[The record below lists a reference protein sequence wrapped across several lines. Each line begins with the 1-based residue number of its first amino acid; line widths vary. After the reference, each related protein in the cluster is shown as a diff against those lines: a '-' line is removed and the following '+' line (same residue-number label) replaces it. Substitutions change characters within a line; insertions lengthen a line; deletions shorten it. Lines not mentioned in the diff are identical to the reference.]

1 MKNNFKFFSIVLVL
15 LLASSIV
22 LTGCMYAIAAENG
35 DAKVYDMGSQISA
48 DGNIIVDDDTP
59 TSQTE
64 LQKKFSAMYDISE
77 DGETITVISKEYLSE
92 FWYSNYEKEVI
103 HSLTTEEV
111 YFIIQDSIRIYMEHD
126 KVILTGFV
134 SVSSNKQVAERFPY
148 LDGAELSSR
157 SEKSSLDRE
166 KIENDIHTIIMYRL
180 RALSSPKAFFT
191 GADAISFVG
200 GDASAYNG
208 MYPESVFY
216 IPGYSANTDRDYIL
230 SIMGGNSNFTDL
242 EKFTDLF
249 EVSVE
254 GGINIRFSSVV
265 NGSTTEV
272 YPTED
277 IYRVPV
283 LDGLETSKDNNVVNK
298 PDLDKNNDPEEEKNN
313 LYYFKLDTS
322 NEKSSL
328 MASNGKTEAE
338 GTYANE
344 GDAYILSFD
353 GDYQYVLYYNE
364 DVGYEYAKGESNP
377 IPGYEFEDEQS
388 FILDG
393 DALVPIEG

>member
-77 DGETITVISKEYLSE
+77 DGKTITVISKEYLSE

-126 KVILTGFV
+126 KVILAGFV
-134 SVSSNKQVAERFPY
+134 SVSSNKQVSERFPY

-216 IPGYSANTDRDYIL
+216 IPSYSANTDRDYIL

-249 EVSVE
+249 EVSAFGGVE
-254 GGINIRFSSVV
+254 INFSSKAS
-265 NGSTTEV
+265 GTTTEV
-272 YPTED
+272 FPTES
-277 IYRVPV
+277 IYKIPIQ
-283 LDGLETSKDNNVVNK
+283 DGTETNKNTGDVSGPDSDNNNLPLEGK
-298 PDLDKNNDPEEEKNN
+298 ET

-344 GDAYILSFD
+344 GDAHILAFD
-353 GDYQYVLYYNE
+353 GDFQYVLYYNGKE
-364 DVGYEYAKGESNP
+364 YVYAKGESNP

>member
-126 KVILTGFV
+126 KVILTGFG

-191 GADAISFVG
+191 GADAIRFVG
-200 GDASAYNG
+200 GDTSAYNG
-208 MYPESVFY
+208 MYPETVFY

-283 LDGLETSKDNNVVNK
+283 PDGLETSKDNNVVNK
-298 PDLDKNNDPEEEKNN
+298 PDPDKNNAPVEEKNN
-313 LYYFKLDTS
+313 LYYFKLDTL
-322 NEKSSL
+322 NAKSSL

-344 GDAYILSFD
+344 GDAHILAFD
-353 GDYQYVLYYNE
+353 GDFQYVLYYNGKE
-364 DVGYEYAKGESNP
+364 YVYAKGESNP

>member
-48 DGNIIVDDDTP
+48 DSNIIVDDDAP

-77 DGETITVISKEYLSE
+77 DGKTITVISKEYLSE
-92 FWYSNYEKEVI
+92 FWHSNYEKEVI

-111 YFIIQDSIRIYMEHD
+111 YFIIQDSVRVYMQYE
-126 KVILTGFV
+126 KVILVGFG
-134 SVSSNKQVAERFPY
+134 SISSNKQVAERFPY
-148 LDGAELSSR
+148 LDGAELTSR

-166 KIENDIHTIIMYRL
+166 KVESDIHKIIMYRL

-283 LDGLETSKDNNVVNK
+283 PDGLETSKDNNVVNK
-298 PDLDKNNDPEEEKNN
+298 PDSDKNNAPVEEKNN

-322 NEKSSL
+322 NEKCSL
-328 MASNGKTEAE
+328 MAYNGKTEAE
-338 GTYANE
+338 GTYTNE
-344 GDAYILSFD
+344 GDAHILTFD
-353 GDYQYVLYYNE
+353 GDFQYVLYCNGNE
-364 DVGYEYAKGESNP
+364 YVYAKGESNP
-377 IPGYEFEDEQS
+377 IPGYEFEDQTEFS
-388 FILDG
+388 LNDNLLD
-393 DALVPIEG
+393 PIGE